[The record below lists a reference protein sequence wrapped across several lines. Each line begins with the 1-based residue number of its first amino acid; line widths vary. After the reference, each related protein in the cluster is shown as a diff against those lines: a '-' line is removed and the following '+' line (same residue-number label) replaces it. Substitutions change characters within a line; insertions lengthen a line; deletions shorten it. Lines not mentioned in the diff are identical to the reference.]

1 MRKTK
6 ETLIVTTILVSLL
19 CAVSVLAYLNGADR
33 ELKKELEIE
42 AEFFLTEGEQSER
55 ITMADI
61 LAPQPVEFEAVL
73 NTSTTSPTSVK
84 FTGVELSK
92 LCRRYGITLTPS
104 SLIQVNAL
112 DGYASVVTGEE
123 AYVQEMCTS
132 ASAWRG
138 NRSNRKKEGGFGPYL
153 MVIRDVQ
160 FSQRW
165 CKFVEEIVIK

>member
-1 MRKTK
+1 M
-6 ETLIVTTILVSLL
+6 
-19 CAVSVLAYLNGADR
+19 
-33 ELKKELEIE
+33 EIE

-61 LAPQPVEFEAVL
+61 LALQPVEFEAVL

-123 AYVQEMCTS
+123 ALRS
-132 ASAWRG
+132 G
-138 NRSNRKKEGGFGPYL
+138 NVYICIGMEGEPLKSKKEGGFGPYL